1 MGCSMKI
8 KCCSKCKIDK
18 PTTKFFK
25 NSARTDG
32 LDVYC
37 KDCAYTRRLAYLRTP
52 KGKEAS
58 SVSQKRRR
66 IALLQEL
73 GGACVCCGETQY
85 DFLQFDHINNDGAQH
100 RKMLNRSCLATSD
113 IRKYGLENF
122 QVLCA
127 NCNSTKTR
135 VGGCPHQL
143 VPSNALVLAGG
154 CT

>member
-1 MGCSMKI
+1 MGSSMKT
-8 KCCSKCKIDK
+8 KYCSKCKIAK

-25 NSARTDG
+25 NSARQDG

-37 KDCAYTRRLAYLRTP
+37 KECAYTCRLAYLRTQ
-52 KGKEAS
+52 KGKEAYNAA
-58 SVSQKRRR
+58 QKRRR
-66 IALLQEL
+66 SALLQEL
-73 GGACVCCGETQY
+73 GGSCVCCGETQY
-85 DFLQFDHINNDGAQH
+85 EFLQFDHLNNDGAQH
-100 RKMLNRSCLATSD
+100 RRMLNRSNLATSD

-127 NCNSTKTR
+127 NCNNTKTR

-143 VPSNALVLAGG
+143 VPSNALALAGG